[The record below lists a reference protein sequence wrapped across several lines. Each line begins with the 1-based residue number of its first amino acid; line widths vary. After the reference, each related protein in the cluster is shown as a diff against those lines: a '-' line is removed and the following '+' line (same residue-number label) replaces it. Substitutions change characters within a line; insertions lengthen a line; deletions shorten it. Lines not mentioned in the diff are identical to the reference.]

1 VLGQATAAAEMVKL
15 LLDEVV
21 LGFEESSTAGC
32 GVGRSGGCRLKRRAA
47 GEGDDDRLDDH
58 LRPSKELAALKAA
71 TWL

>member
-1 VLGQATAAAEMVKL
+1 MVEL

-21 LGFEESSTAGC
+21 LGFEESSAAGC
-32 GVGRSGGCRLKRRAA
+32 GVGRSGGRLKRRAA

-71 TWL
+71 TCL